1 MTENWTAAGVVAVI
15 PARGGS
21 KGVHRKNLRQVAGL
35 SLIGWAAQTCG
46 ELPWLGGALL
56 STDDEEMA
64 AEGRRHGLA
73 VPGLRPA
80 EFATDAAGS
89 LEMWQQAWGAAE
101 EHFGRRFEC
110 SVLLQPTTPLRY
122 ARDVERCV
130 AQVLDEGHEAAV
142 TVGRV
147 PGHFVPE
154 KLLRL
159 DGEGCVET
167 YLDGART
174 APRQSYGEY
183 YWRDGA
189 CYAVRRRTLMEE
201 GLIIERDCKAVV
213 ADEPMI
219 NIDDPVE
226 LEYCEA
232 LAARRARLESESDPG
247 P

>member
-1 MTENWTAAGVVAVI
+1 M
-15 PARGGS
+15 
-21 KGVHRKNLRQVAGL
+21 
-35 SLIGWAAQTCG
+35 
-46 ELPWLGGALL
+46 LL
-56 STDDEEMA
+56 CQKLN
-64 AEGRRHGLA
+64 RHHC
-73 VPGLRPA
+73 
-80 EFATDAAGS
+80 F
-89 LEMWQQAWGAAE
+89 
-101 EHFGRRFEC
+101 
-110 SVLLQPTTPLRY
+110 
-122 ARDVERCV
+122 
-130 AQVLDEGHEAAV
+130 
-142 TVGRV
+142 
-147 PGHFVPE
+147 E